1 MHNTWLVARHEYGRM
16 VGRRAFVLLTL
27 AIPLGFIVIVAVAVW
42 IERSS
47 ESDLP
52 LGYVDRAGLF
62 DTAAPNALPSNQ
74 EEKQVLAFQDEKAA
88 LAALHRE
95 EIQAFFIF
103 PHHYRSTLQTE
114 LFTLHEPP
122 SADSQQQLKEMVR
135 SQLVTDLPESLQA
148 RLLKGPNITIIDI
161 NNRRQFRDNDF
172 NIILPFIA
180 SGFFFIATMS
190 ASGYMVQIVADEKE
204 NRTMELLL
212 TSLTPG
218 QLIGGKTAG
227 LLAVIMTQLGIY
239 ALAVIIGL
247 AIAFHFVGAPQNVAI
262 PWTYLAI
269 MALFFLPSFLL
280 IAAAMTAVGSAV
292 ANLQQGQQLAGMLN
306 LLFMLPLFLLAFIL
320 ENPAGLISIFFS
332 FFPTTAFLTVS
343 LRWGL
348 GSVPLWQLSLSWL
361 LLVVATIWM
370 MRAATRLFRIGMLRY
385 GQPLTVSSVLR
396 AVRGS

>member
-1 MHNTWLVARHEYGRM
+1 MRNTWLVARHEYGRM
-16 VGRRAFVLLTL
+16 VGRRAFILLTL
-27 AIPLGFIVIVAVAVW
+27 AVPLGFVVIIAMGVW
-42 IERSS
+42 IGKSG

-52 LGYVDRAGLF
+52 LGYVDHAGLL
-62 DTAAPNALPSNQ
+62 DDSAQYALPDSEERNQ
-74 EEKQVLAFQDEKAA
+74 VRAFQDEEAA

-103 PHHYRSTLQTE
+103 PQQYRSTLQTE
-114 LFTLHEPP
+114 LVTLHESP
-122 SADSQQQLKEMVR
+122 SADSVQQLKNMVR
-135 SQLVTDLPESLQA
+135 AQLVKDLPRELQA
-148 RLLKGPNITIIDI
+148 RLLEGPKITITDI
-161 NNRRQFRDNDF
+161 SNRRQFRNFDF
-172 NIILPFIA
+172 NVILPFIA

-212 TSLTPG
+212 TSVTPG

-239 ALAVIIGL
+239 ALALLVGL
-247 AIAFHFVGAPQNVAI
+247 AIGFRFVGAPQIVTV

-269 MALFFLPSFLL
+269 MTLFFFPSFLL

-306 LLFMLPLFLLAFIL
+306 LLFMLPIFLLSFIF
-320 ENPAGLISIFFS
+320 ENPAGPAIIFFS
-332 FFPTTAFLTVS
+332 FFPTTAFLTIS

-348 GSVPLWQLSLSWL
+348 GSVPLWQVGLSWV
-361 LLVVATIWM
+361 LLVVASIWM
-370 MRAATRLFRIGMLRY
+370 MRTAARLFRSGMLRY
-385 GQPLTVSSVLR
+385 GQPLSLRSALR